1 MHVIVL
7 YSRKWITAIQQESL
21 APHRRDKEEF
31 DLFATNQN
39 PRKPQDGTT
48 IDQLVDLEFVWHE
61 QGLDSGTSCGA
72 LADFPAALLA
82 QTMTSQWSAAT
93 NGKYH
98 MGCRKV
104 YDTVCIRNSSFV
116 DTGDRERFGISLVTV
131 CTEDA
136 REDTVLKP

>member
-104 YDTVCIRNSSFV
+104 YDTTITTCGFSLTNFTDQMTTICFQPSYRDRFWLLVAVC
-116 DTGDRERFGISLVTV
+116 
-131 CTEDA
+131 
-136 REDTVLKP
+136 